1 VDLDHR
7 VLEAV
12 LGVEAVAAEA
22 VAIRDP
28 RLVDRIVGPRH
39 DALHATAQHMRVNV
53 RADTVMGRDER
64 LRAHLPRPR
73 AVAVRLV
80 VQRADRAE
88 VDDVAGKLVPQPAL
102 DVRADHDALG
112 TADRAELLNALDL
125 GTEAHAA
132 GAVDAARH
140 VGRDQGAQVLVLDD
154 ALPLD
159 IARHVTAEAHR
170 EILQLALAALVADRA
185 VERMVDQQEL
195 HRRLLRLDRALR
207 PRVDLH
213 AVRDWRRARGQR
225 LRRLL
230 DVDEAH
236 PAV

>member
-1 VDLDHR
+1 PEVSPAEPVIDVARAEPIGDAAEQIHLLDGRVRRHENAERLAVARERLDERAGRGLERLLPRDPRPLPVDLDHR

-64 LRAHLPRPR
+64 HRAHLPRPR

-102 DVRADHDALG
+102 DVRAAHDALG

-132 GAVDAARH
+132 G
-140 VGRDQGAQVLVLDD
+140 
-154 ALPLD
+154 
-159 IARHVTAEAHR
+159 
-170 EILQLALAALVADRA
+170 
-185 VERMVDQQEL
+185 
-195 HRRLLRLDRALR
+195 
-207 PRVDLH
+207 
-213 AVRDWRRARGQR
+213 
-225 LRRLL
+225 
-230 DVDEAH
+230 
-236 PAV
+236 